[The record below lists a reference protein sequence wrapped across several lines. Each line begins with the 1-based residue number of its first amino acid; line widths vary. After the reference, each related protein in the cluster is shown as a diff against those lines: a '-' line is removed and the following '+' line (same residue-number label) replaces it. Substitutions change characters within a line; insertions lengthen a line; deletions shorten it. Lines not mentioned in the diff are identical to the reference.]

1 MWKPILLL
9 IDGAKCHLSIQAS
22 EICDE
27 NEILLYVLFPNAT
40 HLIQALDLVLMN
52 AVKTIG
58 LYNEEVR
65 TWLMKNPGEL
75 FDKYSLIDV
84 FVPMWN

>member
-1 MWKPILLL
+1 MQKPILLL
-9 IDGAKCHLSIQAS
+9 IDSVKCHLSIQAS

-27 NEILLYVLFPNAT
+27 NEILLYMLFPNAT

-52 AVKTIG
+52 AVKTI
-58 LYNEEVR
+58 YKEEVR

-75 FDKYSLIDV
+75 FDKYSFIDV
-84 FVPMWN
+84 FVLMWN

>member
-1 MWKPILLL
+1 MQKPILLL
-9 IDGAKCHLSIQAS
+9 IDGVKCHLLIQAS

-27 NEILLYVLFPNAT
+27 NKILLYVLFPNAT

-52 AVKTIG
+52 AVKTI
-58 LYNEEVR
+58 YKEEVR

-75 FDKYSLIDV
+75 FDKYSFIDV